1 MNRADLAGKWAG
13 ALAALEYVP
22 ASPDA
27 TTAALRDLVDAAV
40 GLITADD
47 FDRAAAQDSGARLIS
62 WGYRAPI
69 TLQASLEVLGRGL
82 PLLDEFAE
90 HPEPEELDKRIVAF
104 LGAMAGG
111 FTEGARQRL
120 FNQQQDVVRALTI
133 AKEHSDARFR
143 EVFTTTA
150 VGMAISQLDG
160 KLVDTNIALAEIL
173 GYGTADP
180 PAETIFDIFH
190 PDDRSYLRQRY
201 EQLTGADVPRFRERR
216 RLVGKD
222 GDEKWAFLS
231 VSLFRLRRDT
241 PRYHVTMIEDITD
254 LHLLEDR
261 LSFQVLHDALTGL
274 PNREHFVSKLETT
287 AAQLP
292 ADDVITVYHLS
303 LDNVTAV
310 NDGLGRAIGDK
321 LLIRVARLL
330 REAVAEEK
338 ATVARLG
345 GVEFAILVHQTPSAP
360 PVQELAAR
368 INEHLA
374 EPVYIEEDRAVAT
387 SATIGV
393 VQRRAGAVDAAELM
407 RIADVTLRR
416 VKAKGRSQWGLADAE
431 LDAEAIAHYTLAA
444 TVPGAWERGDLDVW
458 FRPQVELATGT
469 IVAVRAE
476 LRWAHPELGL
486 LDHGRCMEI
495 IEDAG
500 LGLTI
505 GRALLRIA
513 VETAARWRAELGDVS
528 PALALDLSVAHA
540 ADPDLVRHVRDL
552 ITEFGLPACKL
563 RIGMPVAALCT
574 EDGEAEDNL
583 TTVVDLGITAVL
595 NGFGRTRGDLACL
608 EDLPVHIVAIS
619 ERAAG
624 RATVEG
630 SLYGKAMLGLVE
642 LVRDEGVKVLAPG
655 LDDDARTEWWRAAG
669 ADIGQGECFAESV
682 RAAEIVEVLRAQ
694 VSG

>member
-13 ALAALEYVP
+13 TLAELEYVP
-22 ASPDA
+22 ASPGA
-27 TTAALRDLVDAAV
+27 TVAALHDLIDAAV
-40 GLITADD
+40 GLISADD
-47 FDRAAAQDSGARLIS
+47 FDRAAALDTGARLIS

-69 TLQASLEVLGRGL
+69 TLQASMEVLGRGL
-82 PLLDEFAE
+82 PVLDDFAD
-90 HPEPEELDKRIVAF
+90 HAEPHELDRRIVAF

-120 FNQQQDVVRALTI
+120 FDQQQDVVRALTI

-160 KLVDTNIALAEIL
+160 KLVDTNVALAEIL
-173 GYGTADP
+173 GYGTTDP
-180 PAETIFDIFH
+180 PAATIFDIFH
-190 PDDRSYLRQRY
+190 PDDRTYLRQRY

-216 RLVGKD
+216 RLIGKD

-274 PNREHFVSKLETT
+274 PNREHFVSKLEAT

-292 ADDVITVYHLS
+292 ADDVLTVYHLA

-310 NDGLGRAIGDK
+310 NDGLGRAVGDK
-321 LLIRVARLL
+321 LLLRVARLL
-330 REAVAEEK
+330 REVVAEEK
-338 ATVARLG
+338 AMVARLG
-345 GVEFAILVHQTPSAP
+345 GVEFAILIHQTPTAP
-360 PVQELAAR
+360 PVQELAMR
-368 INEHLA
+368 INEQLA
-374 EPVYIEEDRAVAT
+374 EPVYIEEGRAVAS

-416 VKAKGRSQWGLADAE
+416 VKAKGRCQWGLADAE

-444 TVPGAWERGDLDVW
+444 TVPGAWERGELDVW

-469 IVAVRAE
+469 TVAVRAE
-476 LRWAHPELGL
+476 LRWEHPELGML
-486 LDHGRCMEI
+486 GHARCMEI
-495 IEDAG
+495 IEDTG

-513 VETAARWRAELGDVS
+513 VETAARWHAELGDAA

-552 ITEFGLPACKL
+552 ITEFDLPAGEV

-574 EDGEAEDNL
+574 EDGDAEDNL

-619 ERAAG
+619 ESAAG
-624 RATVEG
+624 RATVAG

-642 LVRDEGVKVLAPG
+642 LVRGEGVKVLAPG
-655 LDDDARTEWWRAAG
+655 LDDDARTAWWRAAG

-682 RAAEIVEVLRAQ
+682 RATEIVEVLRAR